1 MQGRNGVDQ
10 FARFTM
16 GVALAAIVLTLFTG
30 TRSGIGAFLDLFGM
44 AAIVYTYFRIF
55 SKNISKRY
63 QENQK
68 YLQMTDKLRAR
79 FQKEKRMMSQR
90 KDYHIYSCPGCGQK
104 IRIPRGGFKKVEIE
118 CPKCHTKFIKR
129 RGYVWIYC
137 NEQAGDQDEGF

>member
-55 SKNISKRY
+55 SKRY

-129 RGYVWIYC
+129 R
-137 NEQAGDQDEGF
+137 

>member
-1 MQGRNGVDQ
+1 MKEKFMRFMQGRNGVDQ

-55 SKNISKRY
+55 SKNIFKRY

-129 RGYVWIYC
+129 R
-137 NEQAGDQDEGF
+137 

>member
-1 MQGRNGVDQ
+1 MKEKFMRFMQGRNGVDQ

-79 FQKEKRMMSQR
+79 FRKEKRMMSQR

-129 RGYVWIYC
+129 R
-137 NEQAGDQDEGF
+137 

>member
-1 MQGRNGVDQ
+1 MKEKFMRFMQGRNGVDQ

-104 IRIPRGGFKKVEIE
+104 IRIPRGGFQKVEIE

-129 RGYVWIYC
+129 R
-137 NEQAGDQDEGF
+137 